1 MTEKIKKLVE
11 MYREEMIA
19 VRRHIHEHPEL
30 SMKEKNTTALIKEKC
45 LEYGLTEAD
54 VELESGAVFILNP
67 EKTKKSIIFRADIDA
82 LPVDENTG
90 LSFASKNPGISHSCG
105 HDIHTTALLF
115 CARILSNIR
124 EELDGRVIFVFQPA
138 EEIGQGAKLVIRSG
152 LFEKYPSQ
160 MIIGIHTW
168 PETPAGNIGIR
179 RGPFMAASDRIRI
192 TVHGKGGHGAHPH
205 KSVDP
210 VLTAA
215 YILTQIQSVVS
226 RNVPPLQSAVI
237 TIGKFT
243 GGPAANVI
251 PDEASMEGTV
261 RTFLPEIRDMVQE
274 RITEIAVHTA
284 ASMGADCTVDYQR
297 GGQAVIGD
305 DKVVSMIEQAG
316 LEELGAEG
324 VTYLEL
330 PSMGSEDFAG
340 YLSVLP
346 GAMFRLGTYN
356 EIPESHLPLHNGKTI
371 FDEQAITAGGRV
383 LSRIAVDY
391 LSYGAASNA

>member
-1 MTEKIKKLVE
+1 MTENIQKLAE
-11 MYREEMIA
+11 LYQEEMIA
-19 VRRHIHEHPEL
+19 IRRQIHENPEL
-30 SMKEKNTTALIKEKC
+30 SMKEKNTTALIKAKC
-45 LEYGLTEAD
+45 REYGLMEAD
-54 VELESGAVFILNP
+54 VGLESGAAFIMNP
-67 EKTKKSIIFRADIDA
+67 ENKEKSIIFRADMDA
-82 LPVDENTG
+82 LPVNENTG
-90 LSFASKNPGISHSCG
+90 LAFASKNPGICHSCG
-105 HDIHTTALLF
+105 HDIHTTALLC
-115 CARILSNIR
+115 CARILSSIR
-124 EELDGRVIFVFQPA
+124 EEVDGRVIFLFQPA
-138 EEIGQGAKLVIRSG
+138 EEIGQGAKMVMRSG

-168 PETPAGNIGIR
+168 PETPGGKIGIR
-179 RGPFMAASDRIRI
+179 KGPFMAASDRICI
-192 TVHGKGGHGAHPH
+192 TVKGKGGHGAHPN

-215 YILTQIQSVVS
+215 YILTQIQSIVS

-261 RTFLPEIRDMVQE
+261 RTFLPEVRDMIE
-274 RITEIAVHTA
+274 RRITEIAMHVA
-284 ASMGADCTVDYQR
+284 ASMGASCVVDYQR

-305 DKVVSMIEQAG
+305 DRAVSLIEQAG

-324 VTYLEL
+324 VAYLET

-340 YLSVLP
+340 YLSLLP
-346 GAMFRLGTYN
+346 GAMFRLGTSN
-356 EIPESHLPLHNGKTI
+356 EIPESHYPLHNAKTI
-371 FDEQAITAGGRV
+371 FDERAITVGGRV

-391 LSYGAASNA
+391 FSSI